1 MKIAKEKFLKY
12 ANKDS
17 PNILYRTVRE
27 FYDNPKYDVH
37 PNNYMI
43 LIQKDQ
49 ENYGEFPS
57 FIIRM
62 ILNNK
67 PEKIDQDVEISH
79 NFNILKNGVAENQYF
94 LEQHS
99 QDHYFRNLLENRLRF
114 RPYNPLEL
122 KKM

>member
-1 MKIAKEKFLKY
+1 MDMITDIQKIFRLKKLMKKAKDKFLKY

-37 PNNYMI
+37 PNNFMI
-43 LIQKDQ
+43 LIEKDQ
-49 ENYGEFPS
+49 KNYGEFPS

-67 PEKIDQDVEISH
+67 PEKIDQDIIISH
-79 NFNILKNGVAENQYF
+79 NFNTLKNGVAEN
-94 LEQHS
+94 
-99 QDHYFRNLLENRLRF
+99 
-114 RPYNPLEL
+114 
-122 KKM
+122 